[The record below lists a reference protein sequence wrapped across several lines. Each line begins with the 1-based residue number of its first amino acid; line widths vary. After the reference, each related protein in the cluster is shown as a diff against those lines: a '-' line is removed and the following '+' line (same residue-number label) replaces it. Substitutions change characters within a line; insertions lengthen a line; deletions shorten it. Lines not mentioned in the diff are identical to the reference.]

1 MHTRTPGQL
10 TRARRSL
17 AAAAVAGIALAGCSS
32 APSSSSNNNSIS
44 SSPGATKTGDT
55 LTIAVSAATDTLN
68 PILGGNIDPLLIFEE
83 LAYAPL
89 IYLTPDGS
97 FAPGLATSWGYVG
110 TGNRVFNL
118 TLRSGVK
125 FSDGSALSAAGVK
138 AYFEY
143 TATNGGGEEAA
154 RINNFASM
162 DVTGPLSLHI
172 TLKQPDPTLPYAFS
186 QPPGYVISPKGIASP
201 NALGTTPAGAGEY
214 VLNAAKTV
222 SKQTYFYDA
231 NPGYWDQSAVHWKH
245 VVVKVL
251 PDASAALDAVRTGQA
266 DYTIGS
272 AREASAAAS
281 AGLNVVSG
289 QTNFG
294 FVDLFDRT
302 GTVVKAL
309 GDLRVRQALNYAID
323 RKAMVSGLFGKYA
336 SPSDQI
342 LVPGADGYVASLGNY
357 YPYNPAKAKQLLAAA
372 GYPNGF
378 TMTLGAYN
386 ILPGLTDVAQAFASY
401 WSAIGVKTTVTVP
414 ISTPDWAASVT
425 GKKFP
430 AAVMQYNN
438 QPMYSIVKFF
448 QTPGEFFNP
457 FGITDATVQQL
468 MQKAA
473 AATPAVASGIHAQLQ
488 QWFVQNAFY
497 VPFASLD
504 KIVIFRKGLLGVQVT
519 SGAPNPNPIFWT
531 PAS

>member
-1 MHTRTPGQL
+1 MHTRRPGQL
-10 TRARRSL
+10 SRARRSL
-17 AAAAVAGIALAGCSS
+17 AVAAVAGIALAGCSS
-32 APSSSSNNNSIS
+32 HSSSST
-44 SSPGATKTGDT
+44 AAKKTSDT

-83 LAYAPL
+83 LVYAPL
-89 IYLTPDGS
+89 IYLKPDGS

-110 TGNRVFNL
+110 TGNRVFDL

-125 FSDGSALSAAGVK
+125 FSDGSALSADGLK

-143 TATNGGGEEAA
+143 TAKNGGGEEAA

-186 QPPGYVISPKGIASP
+186 QPPGYVISPKGIQSP
-201 NALGTTPAGAGEY
+201 DALGTTPAGAGEY

-222 SKQTYFYDA
+222 SKQTYVYDA
-231 NPGYWDQSAVHWKH
+231 NPGYWDQSAVNWKH
-245 VVVKVL
+245 VIVKVL

-281 AGLNVVSG
+281 AGLTVVAG

-309 GDLRVRQALNYAID
+309 GDIRVRQALNYAID
-323 RKAMVSGLFGKYA
+323 R
-336 SPSDQI
+336 
-342 LVPGADGYVASLGNY
+342 N
-357 YPYNPAKAKQLLAAA
+357 
-372 GYPNGF
+372 
-378 TMTLGAYN
+378 
-386 ILPGLTDVAQAFASY
+386 
-401 WSAIGVKTTVTVP
+401 VTVP
-414 ISTPDWAASVT
+414 ISTSDWASSVT

-457 FGITDATVQQL
+457 FGITDPTVQQL

-473 AATPAVASGIHAQLQ
+473 AATPSEASGIHAQLQ
-488 QWFVQNAFY
+488 QWFVRNAFY

-504 KIVIFRKGLLGVQVT
+504 KIVIFRKGLQGVQVT

>member
-1 MHTRTPGQL
+1 MHTGTPVQL
-10 TRARRSL
+10 SRARRSL
-17 AAAAVAGIALAGCSS
+17 AVAAVAGIALAGCSS
-32 APSSSSNNNSIS
+32 ASSSSS
-44 SSPGATKTGDT
+44 SGTAAKKTSDT

-83 LAYAPL
+83 LVYAPL
-89 IYLTPDGS
+89 IYLKPDGS
-97 FAPGLATSWGYVG
+97 FAPGLAASWGYVG
-110 TGNRVFNL
+110 TGNRVFDL

-125 FSDGSALSAAGVK
+125 FSDGSALSADGLK

-143 TATNGGGEEAA
+143 TAKNGGGEEAA
-154 RINNFASM
+154 RINNFASI

-186 QPPGYVISPKGIASP
+186 QPPGYVISPKGIQSP
-201 NALGTTPAGAGEY
+201 DALGTTPAGAGEY

-222 SKQTYFYDA
+222 SKQTYVYDA

-245 VVVKVL
+245 VIVKVL

-272 AREASAAAS
+272 AREAGAAAS
-281 AGLNVVSG
+281 AGLTVVAG

-294 FVDLFDRT
+294 FVDFFDRT

-323 RKAMVSGLFGKYA
+323 RNAIVSGLYGKYA

-342 LVPGADGYVASLGNY
+342 LVPGADGYVTSLDNY

-401 WSAIGVKTTVTVP
+401 WSKIGVKTTVTVP

-457 FGITDATVQQL
+457 FGVSDATVQQL
-468 MQKAA
+468 MSQTAA
-473 AATPAVASGIHAQLQ
+473 ADPTQAHAFYEQLQ
-488 QWFVQNAFY
+488 QWFVRNAFY

-504 KIVIFRKGLLGVQVT
+504 KIVIFRKGLQGVQVT

-531 PAS
+531 ASS

>member
-1 MHTRTPGQL
+1 M
-10 TRARRSL
+10 
-17 AAAAVAGIALAGCSS
+17 
-32 APSSSSNNNSIS
+32 
-44 SSPGATKTGDT
+44 
-55 LTIAVSAATDTLN
+55 
-68 PILGGNIDPLLIFEE
+68 
-83 LAYAPL
+83 
-89 IYLTPDGS
+89 
-97 FAPGLATSWGYVG
+97 
-110 TGNRVFNL
+110 
-118 TLRSGVK
+118 
-125 FSDGSALSAAGVK
+125 
-138 AYFEY
+138 
-143 TATNGGGEEAA
+143 
-154 RINNFASM
+154 
-162 DVTGPLSLHI
+162 
-172 TLKQPDPTLPYAFS
+172 
-186 QPPGYVISPKGIASP
+186 ISPTGIQSP
-201 NALGTTPAGAGEY
+201 DALGTTPAGAGEY

-222 SKQTYFYDA
+222 SKQTYVYDA
-231 NPGYWDQSAVHWKH
+231 NAGYWDQSAVHWKH
-245 VVVKVL
+245 VIVKVL

-281 AGLNVVSG
+281 AGLTVVAG

-294 FVDLFDRT
+294 FVDLFDRN

-309 GDLRVRQALNYAID
+309 GDIRVRQALNYAIN
-323 RKAMVSGLFGKYA
+323 RNAIVSGLYGKYA

-342 LVPGADGYVASLGNY
+342 LVPGADGYVTSLYNY

-386 ILPGLTDVAQAFASY
+386 IVPGLTDVAQAFASY
-401 WSAIGVKTTVTVP
+401 WSKIGVKTTVTVP

-457 FGITDATVQQL
+457 FGITDPTVQQL

-473 AATPAVASGIHAQLQ
+473 AATPSEASGIHAQLQ
-488 QWFVQNAFY
+488 QWFVRNAFY

-504 KIVIFRKGLLGVQVT
+504 KIVIFRKDLQGVQVT